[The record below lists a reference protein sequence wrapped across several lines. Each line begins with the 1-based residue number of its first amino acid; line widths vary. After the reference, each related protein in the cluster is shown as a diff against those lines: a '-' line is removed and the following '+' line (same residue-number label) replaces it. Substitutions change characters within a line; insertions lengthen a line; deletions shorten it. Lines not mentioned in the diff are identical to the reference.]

1 MTRNVVPAKGKTTRT
16 SGSAILFPRRTMRR
30 RFRRASVSLV
40 ALLVLLRE
48 ATPQN
53 ISSVIPTQECG
64 TRPLMDEKAT
74 ASRIK
79 GGHDAE
85 VGAWPWQFTVKSLNT
100 ATSKNQI
107 KTQQAND
114 RQRTSFQNPT
124 FWRVM
129 IGMHNLYKYSFHA
142 VKRRVRTITIHSDY
156 DSETFEN
163 DVALFKLIRYIK
175 YNNYIQPI
183 CLPDIL
189 TMESYR
195 CYITGWGKSVEEG
208 RIKIIL
214 QEAQVD
220 IIPLIV
226 CNRHNWYGGTI
237 TNNMLCAGSASG
249 HVDSCQGDSGGPL
262 MCYFPSTAQYYLVG
276 ITSFG
281 YGCGRPRH
289 PGVYVRTVNYKS
301 WINSHLPDKT
311 TTCEDPHA
319 EDGKEEDLCL
329 FCLLGVSKLGCSLPS
344 LETGGSLR
352 QSSSIPLA

>member
-85 VGAWPWQFTVKSLNT
+85 VGAWPW
-100 ATSKNQI
+100 
-107 KTQQAND
+107 
-114 RQRTSFQNPT
+114 NPT